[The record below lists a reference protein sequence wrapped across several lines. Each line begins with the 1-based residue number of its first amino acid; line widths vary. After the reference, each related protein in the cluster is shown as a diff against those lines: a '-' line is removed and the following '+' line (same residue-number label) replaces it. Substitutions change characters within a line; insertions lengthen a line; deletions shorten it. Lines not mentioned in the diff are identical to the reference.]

1 MELEVG
7 GIYKIE
13 RKPMNMVKLFERK
26 SDAGRHYYKHSMNVK
41 ILVIHKTKNIKR
53 NRGQKYIAYFF
64 GQNDVEHFI
73 ECLYSVWIK
82 KVYLIKK
89 ERDISQWPHLARKHF
104 LIAKGVSTSTAM
116 EGTIEDA
123 RRQIT
128 NIARIDR
135 LQKEKREKKRDT
147 ISDFKTMTG
156 KSFYVNAETGTAT
169 AEVSI
174 APRYEREYTTADWH
188 DSTEEMMAEP
198 SDYDECDDEIC
209 EEEIESVAPPLPSEP
224 LPEPAPVGL
233 HPGYM
238 KKPKKKAK
246 KKRNKKKNQLP
257 TSQNL
262 HTVGGYGKINAD
274 SQATMPPYRSRSEDK
289 IELESLAYGKGID
302 PKVRNAAV
310 DALKA
315 MEEEDVELRET
326 IQKANEKLKRPQFSF
341 SAWYEEQQKT
351 EETE

>member
-53 NRGQKYIAYFF
+53 NRGQRYVAYFF

-89 ERDISQWPHLARKHF
+89 ERDISRWPHLARKHF
-104 LIAKGVSTSTAM
+104 LIAKGVSTTTAI

-123 RRQIT
+123 QRQIT

-135 LQKEKREKKRDT
+135 LQKEKREKKKDT

-156 KSFYVNAETGTAT
+156 KSFYNAETGTST

-174 APRYEREYTTADWH
+174 APRYEKEYTTADWH
-188 DSTEEMMAEP
+188 DATGEMMAEP
-198 SDYDECDDEIC
+198 SDYDECDNDDETPW
-209 EEEIESVAPPLPSEP
+209 EEEIEIISPPMPSEP

-238 KKPKKKAK
+238 PKAKKKPKKKRK
-246 KKRNKKKNQLP
+246 KEKNQVPPLK
-257 TSQNL
+257 NMY
-262 HTVGGYGKINAD
+262 TVGYGKENVD

-302 PKVRNAAV
+302 PAVRATAV
-310 DALKA
+310 RAL
-315 MEEEDVELRET
+315 
-326 IQKANEKLKRPQFSF
+326 EKMADNFTPL
-341 SAWYEEQQKT
+341 
-351 EETE
+351 